1 MFLTKDNSAIKLLK
15 FQGLVAYKNVL
26 SGFKYKEW
34 NLKMKISKK
43 SGFKYKEWNLKM
55 RISKKSG
62 FKYKEWNLKM
72 KISKKRKVSD
82 IIEKDTELIT

>member
-26 SGFKYKEW
+26 
-34 NLKMKISKK
+34 

-72 KISKKRKVSD
+72 KISKKRKVSG

>member
-1 MFLTKDNSAIKLLK
+1 MFLTEDNSAIKLLK

-26 SGFKYKEW
+26 
-34 NLKMKISKK
+34 

>member
-43 SGFKYKEWNLKM
+43 
-55 RISKKSG
+55 
-62 FKYKEWNLKM
+62 
-72 KISKKRKVSD
+72 RKVSD

>member
-26 SGFKYKEW
+26 
-34 NLKMKISKK
+34 

>member
-34 NLKMKISKK
+34 NLKM
-43 SGFKYKEWNLKM
+43 

-72 KISKKRKVSD
+72 KINKKRKVSD

>member
-1 MFLTKDNSAIKLLK
+1 MFLTEDNSAIKLLK

-43 SGFKYKEWNLKM
+43 
-55 RISKKSG
+55 
-62 FKYKEWNLKM
+62 
-72 KISKKRKVSD
+72 RKVSD

>member
-55 RISKKSG
+55 
-62 FKYKEWNLKM
+62 

>member
-1 MFLTKDNSAIKLLK
+1 MFLTEDNSAIKLLK
-15 FQGLVAYKNVL
+15 FQRLVAYKNVL

-55 RISKKSG
+55 
-62 FKYKEWNLKM
+62 

>member
-34 NLKMKISKK
+34 NLKM
-43 SGFKYKEWNLKM
+43 
-55 RISKKSG
+55 R
-62 FKYKEWNLKM
+62 
-72 KISKKRKVSD
+72 ISKKRKVSD